1 VRHRFVQAGWLRKHS
16 TQKSTGCIKLLSN
29 KAIKLS
35 NKAITKKKRKIKETA
50 KQKELSNEAIK
61 QIKK

>member
-1 VRHRFVQAGWLRKHS
+1 MYRFVQAGWLRKHN

-35 NKAITKKKRKIKETA
+35 NKPITQRKKNKRNSKTK
-50 KQKELSNEAIK
+50 S
-61 QIKK
+61 